1 MKNIIKKTPPRD
13 LEVALMSYRK
23 TPINA
28 SIPSPHHLMFHQSN
42 EQNARQHENLLLKQD
57 TTMKRESTGRRKVES
72 TLKKEDNIYVGH
84 PIEHTW
90 SPATI
95 ANKRVELNSFDIIT
109 PHGNTIRRTRHHI
122 RHHISN
128 NDTNPSP
135 SPIGNLIPDIERDES
150 ADREDDMVA
159 TGRHTNPVATT
170 RRGTRLR
177 RPPERYSPS

>member
-1 MKNIIKKTPPRD
+1 
-13 LEVALMSYRK
+13 
-23 TPINA
+23 
-28 SIPSPHHLMFHQSN
+28 
-42 EQNARQHENLLLKQD
+42 
-57 TTMKRESTGRRKVES
+57 MKRESIGRRKVES
-72 TLKKEDNIYVGH
+72 TLKKEDNIYVRH

-95 ANKRVELNSFDIIT
+95 DNKRVEINSFDIIT